1 MLETLGLL
9 SVLAIGLAAYGLL
22 VGRRV
27 IDDRDQQSLVDNDAG
42 LGDVSREKLGAC
54 CGFGLPPA
62 EQPNRDLS
70 PATPAGDCHQG

>member
-54 CGFGLPPA
+54 CGFGLPA
-62 EQPNRDLS
+62 RRAD
-70 PATPAGDCHQG
+70 